1 MVQVTDGQKKLTK
14 PTSPANI
21 TDDMDLD
28 EFAAALSGCAFGA
41 GRISQAADI
50 FTEMIADKNIVKFFG
65 LAGAMIPA
73 GMRKIIADL
82 IRDGHINV
90 LVTTGANMVHDA
102 LEGLYMPHYK
112 GDAQSNDVSL
122 HKEGIDRIYDVFL
135 PDKHFEEFEGF
146 MQETIAKLPQRPI
159 KISEFMAHLGKHI
172 ENPDSILRAAYD
184 KGVPIYCPAFPDS
197 VIGLQA
203 WLYKET
209 NPLVID
215 AIGDMHDFM
224 DICWNAEKAGA
235 FFVGGGVP
243 KNFIFQ
249 SMLVT
254 PRDFDYAIQLTMDT
268 PQTGGLSGAT
278 LEEAISWGKV
288 GHKSK
293 LVTVYSDA
301 TITMPLIVGAARAR
315 LRKQNQNKNQN
326 QNRNKNK
333 SQNKNQKTK

>member
-1 MVQVTDGQKKLTK
+1 
-14 PTSPANI
+14 
-21 TDDMDLD
+21 MDLD
-28 EFAAALSGCAFGA
+28 AFVTALSGCAFGA
-41 GRISQAADI
+41 GRVSQAADI
-50 FTEMIADKNIVKFFG
+50 LTEMMGDKDVVKFFG
-65 LAGAMIPA
+65 LAGAMVPA

-82 IRDGHINV
+82 IYDGHINV

-102 LEGLYMPHYK
+102 LEGLDMPHYK
-112 GDAQSNDVSL
+112 GDAHSNDVDL

-135 PDKHFEEFEGF
+135 PDHHFEEFEGF
-146 MQETIAKLPQRPI
+146 MQETISKLPNRPI

-172 ENPDSILRAAYD
+172 DNPDSILRAAYD
-184 KGVPIYCPAFPDS
+184 TGVPIYCPAFADS

-224 DICWNAEKAGA
+224 DICWEAKKAGA
-235 FFVGGGVP
+235 IFVGGGVP

-254 PRDFDYAIQLTMDT
+254 PRDFDYAIQLTMDV

-301 TITMPLIVGAARAR
+301 TITLPLIVGAARAR
-315 LRKQNQNKNQN
+315 LRKQK
-326 QNRNKNK
+326 K
-333 SQNKNQKTK
+333 SKKSKQK